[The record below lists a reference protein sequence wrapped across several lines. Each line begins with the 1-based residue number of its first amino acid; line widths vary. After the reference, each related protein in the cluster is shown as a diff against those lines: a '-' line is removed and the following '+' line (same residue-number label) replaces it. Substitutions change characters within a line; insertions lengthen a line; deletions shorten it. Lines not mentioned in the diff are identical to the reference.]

1 MSERIQC
8 FTPNLATVFTIKDTL
23 IMPNAMYNDAIFE
36 MNNTA
41 DVDVPAMN
49 SVDGKVLVPPPE
61 TRPAT
66 NRGDSEG
73 LMPSPAPRPMSLG
86 SDQGGG
92 SNCCLF
98 L

>member
-1 MSERIQC
+1 
-8 FTPNLATVFTIKDTL
+8 
-23 IMPNAMYNDAIFE
+23 MYNDAIFV

-49 SVDGKVLVPPPE
+49 SVDGQVLMPPSM

-73 LMPSPAPRPMSLG
+73 LMPPPAPRPMSLG
-86 SDQGGG
+86 SDEGGV
-92 SNCCLF
+92 SF
-98 L
+98 PKQD

>member
-1 MSERIQC
+1 
-8 FTPNLATVFTIKDTL
+8 
-23 IMPNAMYNDAIFE
+23 MPNAINNDAIFE

-49 SVDGKVLVPPPE
+49 SVDGQVLMPPPV

-73 LMPSPAPRPMSLG
+73 LMPPPAPRPMSLG
-86 SDQGGG
+86 SDEGGV
-92 SNCCLF
+92 SF
-98 L
+98 PQQD